1 MPYQNSAGSFERAS
15 KTSHA
20 DIVRNPDVSDF
31 LRECEHLRPPS
42 PEEGAELAA
51 RFQEPPSIEEL
62 TLPSMVIAVD
72 GSATERSIDD
82 QLPSTK
88 VGYVKVSATLID
100 MAQFNN
106 LRVWEGRFVDP
117 CRVAALE
124 NNNSSLTFALPS
136 ANVRWRGMQ
145 TVRQSFRAY
154 LDACLYGTN
163 TRFKP
168 DDPTTS
174 LRTTLFHLA
183 HRRPNEMATSSP
195 AELSLHRCP
204 NDGCDARKLILRDV
218 PDQQHCPRCN
228 GPVFPSD
235 CLRIWEA
242 VEEFQANGE
251 AINRAMNTI
260 EHLMPIHYIRYL
272 ADNSL
277 ASLGTTAFFVD
288 GPLAVFG
295 NSAWLHGS
303 IMRFASEINDRLTAA
318 RLPRI
323 LMIGLQKT
331 GAVVDHAGLLSRFL
345 PNNRVFCIDDAYR
358 YRYILSGR
366 EDAGNGFGYETYY
379 GQDFIFK
386 TESGR
391 VFVFGIPYTFPTKHS
406 EGVDFRTAKSEIDRY
421 DSLPQA
427 LALIQH
433 FESDLYQNA
442 VIPIALAHRY
452 TAISLVPGGRV
463 LDLFTSRGLTR

>member
-20 DIVRNPDVSDF
+20 DIVRNPDVSEF
-31 LRECEHLRPPS
+31 LSECEHLRPPS
-42 PEEGAELAA
+42 PEEGAELAE
-51 RFQEPPSIEEL
+51 RFQEPPSLEGVA
-62 TLPSMVIAVD
+62 LPSKVMAVD

-100 MAQFNN
+100 MAQFNG
-106 LRVWEGRFVDP
+106 LRVYEGRFVDP

-168 DDPTTS
+168 DDPGTS

-183 HRRPNEMATSSP
+183 YRRPNEMATSS
-195 AELSLHRCP
+195 ATELRLHRCP
-204 NDGCDARKLILRDV
+204 NDGCEARYLIVRDV

-260 EHLMPIHYIRYL
+260 EHLLPIHYIRYL

-303 IMRFASEINDRLTAA
+303 IMRFLAEVNDRLTAA
-318 RLPRI
+318 GHRRVV
-323 LMIGLQKT
+323 MIGLQKS
-331 GAVVDHAGLLSRFL
+331 GQVVDHAELMSRFL
-345 PNNRVFCIDDAYR
+345 PEDRIFCIDDAYR

-366 EDAGNGFGYETYY
+366 EEAGNGFGYESYY
-379 GQDFIFK
+379 GQDFIYK
-386 TESGR
+386 TPTGR
-391 VFVFGIPYTFPTKHS
+391 VFVFGIPYPYPTKLP
-406 EGVDFRTAKSEIDRY
+406 VNLDFKQAKADIENY
-421 DSLPQA
+421 DSLATA
-427 LALIQH
+427 LALIRH
-433 FESDLYQNA
+433 FESDLYKNA
-442 VIPIALAHRY
+442 VVPIALAHRY

-463 LDLFTSRGLTR
+463 LDVLTVRGLVR